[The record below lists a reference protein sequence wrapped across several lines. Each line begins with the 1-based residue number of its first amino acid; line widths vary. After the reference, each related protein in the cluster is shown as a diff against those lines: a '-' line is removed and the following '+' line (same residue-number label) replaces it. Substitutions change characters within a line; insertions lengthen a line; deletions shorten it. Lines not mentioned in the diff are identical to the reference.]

1 MNTDNILK
9 TKSESYVRLHSFL
22 FGFAAFS
29 VGLSA
34 AFYLFPSAMLL
45 DKWDWWA
52 TERADNPVGVLGY
65 LYLAEDKWR
74 WPLTHTNL
82 LNPPTGIN
90 AFYTDLVPIAA
101 LIGKVI
107 YGLTGNIYLYFGHWI
122 LLAYGM
128 QVFLGW
134 LILTQVGVNRLL
146 ALIGAALFILPSFV
160 ARAGHIGL
168 ISHWVV
174 LLAILS
180 YVRIVTSA
188 GRREAFLWAVVLG
201 SVASINPYLLAMCAA
216 VFIAGMAEAARRQR
230 VSASDA
236 VIAIALLL
244 STSIAWAFALGIIGQ
259 GSLPQD
265 LGFGVYS
272 MNLLSPIMPQSSSIP
287 GFADILN
294 PTGGQ
299 YEGFNYLGAGVIAI
313 GLVALVFHMN
323 RVKRAVSSNPI
334 LAVILVGLTVYA
346 VSDKLYLGQRY
357 LFDLGYRNLPGL
369 STLTSVFRSSGRFF
383 WPAGYCA
390 LIVFIAVIARR
401 FSRPAAAT
409 ILLSAVLVQWIDM
422 RPLLAVT
429 RAVWQVKPELVDRK
443 AFIEATKSYGEFVL
457 YPPSAC
463 PVMSERDIIVQLQ
476 LIAAQAKLPVNAAFV
491 NRGGPSCADAENR
504 FSNDI
509 AADAVTK
516 NPLVIVL
523 KSAWSPTLLVTG
535 ATNGFACRE
544 TVNLVV
550 CSRNQSDPVFA
561 KLGEQ
566 IRPVALGTQRELSA
580 ANQGAGV
587 PYLGIG
593 WSVADQHVRWASGPE
608 TTIAGRLEK
617 PICNSLTFRAL
628 VTPLSFGSYIA
639 ATATLA
645 LNDTYVGDISLS
657 SPAQQLAQHTIPLGG
672 RCVDNIKLGLHFT
685 DLKSPAEL
693 GMNPDSR
700 KLSWLFQWFSI
711 TGD

>member
-1 MNTDNILK
+1 MTTD
-9 TKSESYVRLHSFL
+9 KSLTSKFTPDVRWHSFF
-22 FGFAAFS
+22 FGFAAFA
-29 VGLSA
+29 VGLSV

-45 DKWDWWA
+45 DKWEWWA
-52 TERADNPVGVLGY
+52 TETGDNPVGVVGY

-74 WPLTHTNL
+74 WPLTQTNL
-82 LNPPTGIN
+82 LNPPAGIN

-101 LIGKVI
+101 LIGKLV
-107 YGLTGNIYLYFGHWI
+107 YGVTGHIHLYFGHWI

-128 QVFLGW
+128 QAFLGW
-134 LILTQVGVNRLL
+134 LILTQIGVNRLL

-180 YVRIVTSA
+180 YVRVVKLA
-188 GRREAFLWAVVLG
+188 GRREIVLWAVALG

-216 VFIAGMAEAARRQR
+216 IFIAGIAEAVRRQR

-236 VIAIALLL
+236 VVAIALLL
-244 STSIAWAFALGIIGQ
+244 STSVAWAFALGIFGQ

-272 MNLLSPIMPQSSSIP
+272 MNLLSPLMPQSSSIP
-287 GFADILN
+287 GFMGVLN

-313 GLVALVFHMN
+313 GLIALAFYFSSLKSV
-323 RVKRAVSSNPI
+323 VSSNPI

-346 VSDKLYLGQRY
+346 VSDKLYLGQQY
-357 LFDLGYRNLPGL
+357 IVDLGYRKLPGL

-383 WPAGYCA
+383 WPVGYCV
-390 LIVFIAVIARR
+390 LIVFIAIIARR
-401 FSRPAAAT
+401 FSRPVAAAV
-409 ILLSAVLVQWIDM
+409 LLSAVLVQWVDM

-429 RAVWQVKPELVDRK
+429 RAGWQVKPELVDRK

-463 PVMSERDIIVQLQ
+463 PVMSERDIIAQLQ

-504 FSNDI
+504 FSKDI

-516 NPLVIVL
+516 NPLVISL

-535 ATNGFACRE
+535 ATNGFTCRE
-544 TVNLVV
+544 TVNLIV
-550 CSRNQSDPVFA
+550 CGKNPIDPVFTR
-561 KLGEQ
+561 LGGE
-566 IRPVALGTQRELSA
+566 IRPIALGTQRELSA
-580 ANQGAGV
+580 ANQGAGI

-593 WSVADQHVRWASGPE
+593 WSLADQYVRWASGPE

-617 PICNSLTFRAL
+617 PVCNSLTFKAL
-628 VTPLSFGSYIA
+628 VTPLSFGNYVA
-639 ATATLA
+639 ATAKLT
-645 LNDTYVGDISLS
+645 LNDTEVGEISLS
-657 SPAQQLAQHTIPLGG
+657 SPAQQLVQHTISLGG
-672 RCVDNIKLGLHFT
+672 RCVDTIKLGLHFK

-693 GMNPDSR
+693 GMNPDVR
-700 KLSWLFQWFSI
+700 KLSWLFRWFSV